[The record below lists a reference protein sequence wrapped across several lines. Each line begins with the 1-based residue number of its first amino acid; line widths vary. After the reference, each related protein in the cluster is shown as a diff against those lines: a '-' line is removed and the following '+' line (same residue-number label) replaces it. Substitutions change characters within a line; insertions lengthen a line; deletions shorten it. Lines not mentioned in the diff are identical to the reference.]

1 MVEQKPK
8 LKQKET
14 ARKRAENT
22 TMAAQKCATQ
32 KKFRHLCRTK
42 VLTYNNLKSDTR
54 VEKQTVELTDERRW
68 FNRRQS

>member
-42 VLTYNNLKSDTR
+42 SIDVYYFKERHKGRT
-54 VEKQTVELTDERRW
+54 TD
-68 FNRRQS
+68 NRINDVSPRGFIR